1 MNVAV
6 FSAKRY
12 DREFLDAAN
21 ASVGH
26 RITYFDVPPER
37 ETAALE
43 ADLFF
48 RDLSSDIISDDVF
61 QRLISFPNVIVTG
74 HQAFFTR
81 EAVST
86 ICETTIKSISEFAAG
101 QSLTN
106 EIKAQ

>member
-48 RDLSSDIISDDVF
+48 RDLSSDIIPDDVF
-61 QRLISFPNVIVTG
+61 QRLISFRTSSSPG
-74 HQAFFTR
+74 
-81 EAVST
+81 
-86 ICETTIKSISEFAAG
+86 IKRFLPGRLSRPSVRPRSRASVNLLQG
-101 QSLTN
+101 SR
-106 EIKAQ
+106 